1 MRSDATANFLRRAAW
16 LVPVVLLVL
25 AVALILPA
33 VQQAREAARRTQ
45 SRNNLKQIG
54 LAINSYHDTFNR
66 FPSGGIFDSQGL
78 GYHAWNTSLLNW
90 MSQRAWYAAPDPRFP
105 WDDAVNID
113 WVMREPTTSW
123 QNPSVAETH
132 SPDGLPLIHYA
143 GNQNVLSRNS
153 TVRRGDL
160 PDSGPVALVGDAQ
173 GEFVPVGCPWNWRDP
188 ALGLGRSPRGFGGSS
203 PDSTTFVMSD
213 GSVRTVNHAVNEEIA
228 SIVMARGEEPRP
240 ADVEKPETPYRMTIR
255 DYWRYLNV
263 VRGDKQLMTFS
274 LSPDRMLLK
283 VNLRDAEARDLKPGV
298 SWNRWFQDFIRSAAV
313 ERVEIAG
320 RLRAE
325 ELQPFLELPRLQ
337 SLDVT
342 GSKFFDDVE
351 PVLKYVRESVTII
364 RHHRDGANS
373 TTSPAAQ

>member
-1 MRSDATANFLRRAAW
+1 MRSDATANLLRRAAW
-16 LVPVVLLVL
+16 LVPVVLLIL

-54 LAINSYHDTFNR
+54 LALDGYHDQFSR
-66 FPSGGIFDSQGL
+66 FPSGGVFDSRGF

-113 WVMREPTTSW
+113 WVMREPTTAW

-132 SPDGLPLIHYA
+132 SPDGSPLIHYA

-153 TVRRGDL
+153 AVRRVDL
-160 PDSGPVALVGDAQ
+160 PELVPIALVGDAQ
-173 GEFVPVGCPWNWRDP
+173 GEFVPIFCPWNWRDP
-188 ALGLGRSPRGFGGSS
+188 ALGLGRSLRGFGGSS
-203 PDSTTFVMSD
+203 PDSTMFVMSD
-213 GSVRTVNHAVNEEIA
+213 GSVRTVNPAVDEEIA
-228 SIVMARGEEPRP
+228 SIVMARGEEPRL
-240 ADVEKPETPYRMTIR
+240 ADVAKPETPYRMTIR

-274 LSPDRMLLK
+274 LSPDRVLLQ
-283 VNLRDAEARDLKPGV
+283 VNFRDAEARDLKPGV
-298 SWNRWFQDFIRSAAV
+298 SWNRWFQDFIRSAGV
-313 ERVEIAG
+313 ERVEIVG

-325 ELQPFLELPRLQ
+325 ELQPFLELPRLR
-337 SLDVT
+337 SLDVSR
-342 GSKFFDDVE
+342 GKFFDDVE
-351 PVLKYVRESVTII
+351 PVLARVRESVSVI
-364 RHHRDGANS
+364 RDSDVERDSN
-373 TTSPAAQ
+373 